1 MTTTFFAPLEQ
12 ISDERLSLSGEEFA
26 HAVRVLR
33 HREGDILHVV
43 DGAGGWYSARLDF
56 VSRDEAICQILERKQ
71 DVGESPYQ
79 LTIACSPLK
88 SPARLEML
96 VEKASE
102 LGVRRLLPIWSE
114 RTERA
119 RIRKERL
126 ERVALAAMKQCGRS
140 RIIEIEEPIS
150 FANLI
155 VDPSFET
162 KLICHEQTSSSRLI
176 SSVINHGTADSV
188 VIAIGPEG
196 GFTDE
201 EIGSAANAGF
211 QVVSL
216 GDRRLRAE
224 TAGIVAATA
233 MLLRV
238 PTEQSAGDRR

>member
-1 MTTTFFAPLEQ
+1 MTTTFFTPPEQ
-12 ISDERLSLSGEEFA
+12 IVDDQLSLSGEELA

-33 HREGDILHVV
+33 HREGDVVHVV
-43 DGAGGWYSARLDF
+43 DGAGGWYAARLEF
-56 VSRDEAICQILERKQ
+56 ISRDEATCQILERKR
-71 DVGESPYQ
+71 DVGESSYQ
-79 LTIACSPLK
+79 LTIAFSPLK
-88 SPARLEML
+88 SPSRLETL
-96 VEKASE
+96 VEKVSE

-119 RIRKERL
+119 RIRKDRL

-140 RIIEIEEPIS
+140 RIVEIEEPIS
-150 FANLI
+150 FADLI
-155 VDPSFET
+155 VDPTFET

-176 SSVINHGTADSV
+176 SSVINDGTADSM

-201 EIGSAANAGF
+201 EVGSATSAGF
-211 QVVSL
+211 HVVSL
-216 GDRRLRAE
+216 GERRLRAE